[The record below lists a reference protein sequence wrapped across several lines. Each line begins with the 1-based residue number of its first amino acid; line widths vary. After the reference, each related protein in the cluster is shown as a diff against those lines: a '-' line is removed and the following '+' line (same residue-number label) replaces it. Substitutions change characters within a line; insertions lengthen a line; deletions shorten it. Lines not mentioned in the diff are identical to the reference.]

1 MNLFQD
7 LLKYKL
13 VKLYDIK
20 KARKDNRLNLGHD
33 YKDTLM
39 NDNVSSHIQ
48 RNDTM
53 FTFLSFINDYLYN
66 TISAVRYLKVYK
78 NFTVKKDDKRIR

>member
-7 LLKYKL
+7 LFKYKL
-13 VKLYDIK
+13 VKLYDRK
-20 KARKDNRLNLGHD
+20 NTRKDKRLNLGHD

-39 NDNVSSHIQ
+39 NNSVSRHIQ

-53 FTFLSFINDYLYN
+53 RTFLSFLNDYLYN
-66 TISAVRYLKVYK
+66 LIKSVRYLKVYK
-78 NFTVKKDDKRIR
+78 NYTVKKDDHRVR